1 MTAADRNA
9 FLSAIKGPLFG
20 GRFTQKQI
28 DGIGAILDEAEKRG
42 TSPERLAYIF
52 ATAHWETGRK
62 MQPVAEIG
70 RGKGRTYGKPAGPY
84 GKIYYGRGHVQLT
97 WLHNYEKAG
106 RILGIDLVR
115 NPELALDLRHSIE
128 IMFSGMEAGWFT
140 GKRLA
145 DFFGKGPADWR
156 NARKII
162 NGFDKADI
170 IGGHAKEFLA
180 ALTKAGYGGKVAAK
194 PADAQKPADAPKPAP
209 APETAPAAPAG
220 GNAGIVGK
228 IVAVIVAAG
237 SGVLLWI
244 GGLFCELPD
253 WIINLVGLAGKCGG

>member
-1 MTAADRNA
+1 MNRDI
-9 FLSAIKGPLFG
+9 FLSEAKSQLFS

-28 DGIGAILDEAEKRG
+28 DGIAAIFDEAEKRG
-42 TSPERLAYIF
+42 TAPERLAYIF

-115 NPELALDLRHSIE
+115 DPDLALDLRHSIE

-140 GKRLA
+140 GKKLA
-145 DFFGKGPADWR
+145 DYFGKGPADWR

-162 NGFDKADI
+162 NGLDKADL
-170 IGGHAKEFLA
+170 IGGHAKGFLA
-180 ALTKAGYGGKVAAK
+180 ALIKAGYSGKAAAK
-194 PADAQKPADAPKPAP
+194 PADAQKAPEASKAPEPAKPSPTGTADAG
-209 APETAPAAPAG
+209 T
-220 GNAGIVGK
+220 GIVGK
-228 IVAVIVAAG
+228 LVAMIVAASAG
-237 SGVLLWI
+237 TLLWLAGI
-244 GGLFCELPD
+244 LCSLPE

>member
-1 MTAADRNA
+1 MNRDA
-9 FLSAIKGPLFG
+9 FIAAIKGALFG
-20 GRFTQKQI
+20 GRLTSKQI
-28 DGIGAILDEAEKRG
+28 DGINAILDEADCRG

-106 RILGIDLVR
+106 RLRGLDLVR
-115 NPELALDLRHSIE
+115 NPELALDLRHSIN

-140 GKRLA
+140 GKKLA

-162 NGFDKADI
+162 NGLDKADL

-180 ALTKAGYGGKVAAK
+180 ALTKAGYGAKAAGK
-194 PADAQKPADAPKPAP
+194 PADAQKPVEAPNPAPKPQP
-209 APETAPAAPAG
+209 APAAPAD
-220 GNAGIVGK
+220 GNAGFVGK
-228 IVAVIVAAG
+228 IVAVIVAACTG
-237 SGVLLWI
+237 TLLWL
-244 GGLFCELPD
+244 GGLLCELPD